1 MGDRLP
7 IETPAPSRAGRMLTA
22 SARILEPS
30 RVDAPHVYPWHDEAW
45 RMRNTTG
52 EIRFAEMWLSSVLS
66 RCRLFAAI
74 RRAPDTEPEPVED
87 GLAAELM
94 ARLAGGVGGQ
104 AGFLR
109 AFAPQLLTPG
119 VGYMVGIPS
128 VLTADRW
135 GVHSA
140 DEIRLSA
147 ASHPEFPG
155 VPLWEVRRG
164 EGMTEWEVMP
174 PGTLAVKAHR
184 PHPRFSWEPDSPV
197 RGAMPILRELTLLTQ
212 HVEAMATSRLAGA
225 GIFAMDSSIQFPQG
239 WDKWVEEFLATVTK
253 PIQDRM
259 LAGAYAPFPMRVP
272 VAKGEKIADKLHHL
286 MFNTPFDEHSMRL
299 RGEALTRLATAMDMP
314 AKILTGES
322 SNHWG
327 DWHVDEQG
335 ITIHAEPNL
344 ELICDALTVGYL
356 RPGILLGER
365 RLAAEAGAPN
375 VVQLREATRP
385 EPGQPELIVWY
396 DTSDLHTQPDTAG
409 NALQLYDRLEID
421 GDDLRSGTGV
431 AGQAPTDDSLS
442 RMVWVKML
450 DNGDPAIVRK
460 ALIAL
465 GLATEADFPAAPV
478 PVSAPAEP
486 EPEADEPP
494 ANPGGPPGTQG
505 DPEPRRVAPPVQA
518 PARAP
523 AAALVSAEALMA
535 AADGLVFRA
544 LEKAGN
550 RLRQAMRRVPGGAPD
565 CSAVLVHTECN
576 AGRHRS
582 ADDLL
587 EGAWDRLPEI
597 AARIGEPADALQ
609 AVLDDYAR
617 TLIQTRLAHS
627 WDMLAVALGV
637 DGELAA

>member
-1 MGDRLP
+1 
-7 IETPAPSRAGRMLTA
+7 MLTA
-22 SARILEPS
+22 AARILEPN
-30 RVDAPHVYPWHDEAW
+30 RVDAPHAYPWHDEAW

-74 RRAPDTEPEPVED
+74 RTAPDAEPEPVED
-87 GLAAELM
+87 GIAAELM
-94 ARLAGGVGGQ
+94 ARFAGGVGGQ

-109 AFAPQLLTPG
+109 MFAPQLLTPG

-135 GVHSA
+135 TVHSA
-140 DEIRLSA
+140 DEIRLSS

-164 EGMTEWEVMP
+164 EGPQDWEVMP
-174 PGTLAVKAHR
+174 PGTLAVKGHR
-184 PHPRFSWEPDSPV
+184 PHPRYSWDPDSPV
-197 RGAMPILRELTLLTQ
+197 RGALPILRELTLLTQ

-225 GIFAMDSSIQFPQG
+225 GIFAMDAGIQFPQG

-253 PIQDRM
+253 PIRDRM
-259 LAGAYAPFPMRVP
+259 LAGAYAPFPLRVP
-272 VAKGEKIADKLHHL
+272 LAKGEKIADKLHHL
-286 MFNTPFDEHSMRL
+286 MFNTPFDEHSMEL
-299 RGEALTRLATAMDMP
+299 RGEALNRLATAMDMP

-344 ELICDALTVGYL
+344 ELICEALTIGYL
-356 RPGILLGER
+356 RPGMLLGER
-365 RLAAEAGAPN
+365 RLAAEAAGPN
-375 VVQLREATRP
+375 VVQLREAIRP

-409 NALQLYDRLEID
+409 NALQLHERLVID
-421 GDDLRSGTGV
+421 DDDLRTGTGV
-431 AGQAPTDDSLS
+431 VGQAPEGDALA

-450 DNGDPAIVRK
+450 DSNDPAIVRK
-460 ALIAL
+460 ALVQL
-465 GLATEADFPAAPV
+465 GLAEESDFPAAPV
-478 PVSAPAEP
+478 PVTAPPAEAPADD
-486 EPEADEPP
+486 EAP
-494 ANPGGPPGTQG
+494 ANPGGPPGTEG
-505 DPEPRRVAPPVQA
+505 DPEPRRIAPPGQA

-523 AAALVSAEALMA
+523 AAAAGLVSAEALMV

-550 RLRQAMRRVPGGAPD
+550 RLRQAMRRVPGGPPD
-565 CSAVLVHTECN
+565 CAAVMVHTECN

-582 ADDLL
+582 ADALL

-617 TLIQTRLAHS
+617 TLIQTRLPHS